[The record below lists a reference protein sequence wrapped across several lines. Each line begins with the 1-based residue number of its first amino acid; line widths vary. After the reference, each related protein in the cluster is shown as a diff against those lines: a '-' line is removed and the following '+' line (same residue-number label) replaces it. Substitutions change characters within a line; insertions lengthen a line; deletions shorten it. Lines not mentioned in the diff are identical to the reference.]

1 MGYLVAFLT
10 RSGGPMLREELTQ
23 ALKEAM
29 KARDQRAVSTV
40 RMILAGLKDRD
51 IEARGKGN
59 AQGIAEG
66 EIAEMLQ
73 KMIRQREESREI
85 YAKAGRA
92 ELAQQEGEEIAVI
105 NRYLPK
111 QIEEAEMGGIVE
123 AAIAETGAAGVK
135 DMGKVMAL
143 LKERYSGRIA
153 LAKAGALVKQKLG

>member
-1 MGYLVAFLT
+1 
-10 RSGGPMLREELTQ
+10 MLRDDLTQ

-59 AQGIAEG
+59 ATGIADG

-73 KMIRQREESREI
+73 KMIRQREESRDI

-92 ELAQQEGEEIAVI
+92 DLAQQEGEEIVVI

-111 QIEEAEMGGIVE
+111 QIDDAEMGGLIDS
-123 AAIAETGAAGVK
+123 AIAESGAAGIK

-143 LKERYSGRIA
+143 LKERYSGRMA
-153 LAKAGALVKQKLG
+153 FAKAGALVKQKLG